1 VPSRR
6 RTNMALFT
14 YKAIDTRGKTM
25 GGQIEA
31 VNIVDLEQR
40 LKRMGLDLVQGG
52 PTRRGGTWLR
62 VGTVKRP
69 ELINFCFHM
78 EQLTAAGVPLVES
91 LIDLRDSIENVR
103 FREVISG
110 VIESIQGGLRLSQS
124 LAQYP
129 QIFTPVFSNLIRAG
143 EDTGKL
149 PDVLKSLVES
159 LKWEDELSAHM
170 RKLVMYPAFVGSIV
184 LIVTLFLMVYLVPQM
199 VGFIRNMGQQIPLQT
214 RILIEVSSFLV
225 NYWWAVLITPVLVVV
240 GIEFAA
246 RTNPSVRYQLDR
258 FKLAIPV
265 SGEILRKIILSRFAS
280 IFALMYASGITILDA
295 IRSSEETT
303 GNMVIQEGL
312 KLAGQQIS
320 EGKNVTAAFQ
330 EVGLFPPLVV
340 RMLRVGES
348 TGALDTALLNVSYFY
363 NREVRE
369 SIAKIQVLIEPA
381 LTVFLGVI
389 LGWVMLSVLGPIYDV
404 ITKIK
409 V

>member
-1 VPSRR
+1 
-6 RTNMALFT
+6 MALFT
-14 YKAIDTRGKTM
+14 YKAVDTRGKTM
-25 GGQIEA
+25 LGQIDA
-31 VNIVDLEQR
+31 VNIVDLEMR
-40 LKRMGLDLVQGG
+40 LKRMGLDLVRGG
-52 PTRRGGTWLR
+52 PARHGGSLLR
-62 VGTVKRP
+62 WGAIKRP

-78 EQLTAAGVPLVES
+78 EQLTGAGVPLVES
-91 LIDLRDSIENVR
+91 LIDLRDSMENAR

-110 VIESIQGGLRLSQS
+110 VIESIQGGQRMSLA

-129 QIFTPVFSNLIRAG
+129 QIFNPVFTSLVRAG

-149 PDVLKSLVES
+149 SEVLKSLVEN
-159 LKWEDELSAHM
+159 LKWEDELAEHVK
-170 RKLVMYPAFVGSIV
+170 KLVMYPAFVGSIV
-184 LIVTLFLMVYLVPQM
+184 LMVTFFLMIYLVPQM
-199 VGFIRNMGQQIPLQT
+199 VGFIKNMGQQVPLQT
-214 RILIEVSSFLV
+214 RILIEVSAFLV
-225 NYWWAVLITPVLVVV
+225 GYWWAVLAAPAILFLGVK
-240 GIEFAA
+240 FAA
-246 RTNPSVRYQLDR
+246 RVNPLVRYQLDR
-258 FKLAIPV
+258 LKLALPV
-265 SGEILRKIILSRFAS
+265 AGEILRKIILSRFAS
-280 IFALMYASGITILDA
+280 VFALMYSSGITILDA
-295 IRSSEETT
+295 IRSSEEIA
-303 GNMVIQEGL
+303 GNLVIQEGL
-312 KLAGQQIS
+312 KLAGERIS

-369 SIAKIQVLIEPA
+369 SISRIQVMIEPA